1 MALSKGMSA
10 SEFAK
15 LKERLA
21 MQATKDVVK
30 KESKKGW
37 EVELDKDFGRKQEE
51 IINTKI
57 KDSLNSL
64 GSQLFDNPTLNFEP
78 NLKLAT
84 LNELYSG
91 SW

>member
-1 MALSKGMSA
+1 M
-10 SEFAK
+10 
-15 LKERLA
+15 
-21 MQATKDVVK
+21 
-30 KESKKGW
+30 

-64 GSQLFDNPTLNFEP
+64 VFGSQLFDNPTLNFEP
-78 NLKLAT
+78 NLKL
-84 LNELYSG
+84 YSMNYIG

>member
-1 MALSKGMSA
+1 VIWLRK
-10 SEFAK
+10 
-15 LKERLA
+15 
-21 MQATKDVVK
+21 VK
-30 KESKKGW
+30 KDG

-64 GSQLFDNPTLNFEP
+64 VFGSQLFDPTLNFEP

-84 LNELYSG
+84 HELYSG

>member
-1 MALSKGMSA
+1 VIWLRK
-10 SEFAK
+10 
-15 LKERLA
+15 
-21 MQATKDVVK
+21 VK
-30 KESKKGW
+30 KDG

-64 GSQLFDNPTLNFEP
+64 VFGSQLFDNPTLNFEP

-84 LNELYSG
+84 HELYSG